1 MKNEDTPYRLFL
13 VKDIKLSINNFK
25 NLGYKEE
32 SNIIVDEIRSIFIT
46 FLKNENS
53 LVELI
58 QPSKDNKKFNSIL
71 RKGGG
76 LYHICYITSNIGKD
90 LKSLLEQKYVLIEDI
105 NIAPA
110 INNSLV
116 AFLYNECM
124 GIIELVELKN

>member
-1 MKNEDTPYRLFL
+1 MKIHHIGYL

-71 RKGGG
+71 RRGGVIS
-76 LYHICYITSNIGKD
+76 YM
-90 LKSLLEQKYVLIEDI
+90 
-105 NIAPA
+105 
-110 INNSLV
+110 
-116 AFLYNECM
+116 LYN
-124 GIIELVELKN
+124 K

>member
-1 MKNEDTPYRLFL
+1 MKIHHIGYL

-58 QPSKDNKKFNSIL
+58 QPSKDNKRFNSIL

-76 LYHICYITSNIGKD
+76 LYHICYITSNIDKD
-90 LKSLLEQKYVLIEDI
+90 LKSLLEQKYVLIEDV